1 MQKYDYMI
9 ADTSYLVHLG
19 RKYKENLKSKLKKIL
34 KLNVKYRKVII
45 PPVVKFELID
55 QPLRQNIY
63 FDSVERFQ
71 KLLNEKLIEVR
82 EVDYDNPRISK
93 ISDEAKRYLAKKSGK
108 YEHLVERADVET
120 ITLTFS
126 FLLERTSVLVAVKD
140 KALKEVLKN
149 LLKQHKWT
157 FWGITFLI
165 ILSTLFVRLHAIAD
179 EISGFAVAYFA
190 SWISEKKIKE
200 EKIPDTFLKGRK
212 IFTAILAS
220 LLSIYIIS
228 LYTP

>member
-9 ADTSYLVHLG
+9 ADTSYLVHLD
-19 RKYKENLKSKLKKIL
+19 RKYKENLKNKLKKIL
-34 KLNVKYRKVII
+34 KLNVKYQKVII
-45 PPVVKFELID
+45 SPVVKFELID

-71 KLLNEKLIEVR
+71 RLLNEKLIEVR

-149 LLKQHKWT
+149 LLKQHKLT
-157 FWGITFLI
+157 
-165 ILSTLFVRLHAIAD
+165 AEA
-179 EISGFAVAYFA
+179 
-190 SWISEKKIKE
+190 KIME
-200 EKIPDTFLKGRK
+200 QNI
-212 IFTAILAS
+212 
-220 LLSIYIIS
+220 
-228 LYTP
+228 